1 VAEMVTVVVA
11 ATADVVMVKFGD
23 EVAPAATV
31 TVAGTPT
38 PGSLLVKFTT
48 APEGGAGAFNVTLF
62 SVAEAPPTTEAGES
76 VTDTSVTGVTVKLAV
91 FVTPL

>member
-1 VAEMVTVVVA
+1 MVTVVVA

-48 APEGGAGAFNVTLF
+48 TPEGGAAPLNVTLF
-62 SVAEAPPTTEAGES
+62 SVAETPPTTEVGDSATES
-76 VTDTSVTGVTVKLAV
+76 STTGFTVKLAV